1 MSIGNEK
8 DKRFFANSI
17 FPSFFYAAL
26 ALVLGQVGAA
36 QMHGSWGLRVFL
48 GAPGLALSGLAL
60 FRARLHWPAVNGA
73 MPSFHVRDLG
83 WYIALFAVGVSI
95 GVLVSKGT
103 VMLLGVVAALTYLLP
118 WTRIPVCREQ
128 FVVSSLVMLAG
139 AVACGVTRGR
149 PDQAL
154 NFMIAAWFMYI
165 APMCMHFLILASL
178 DRGYRVQESCV
189 TEKSGLDAHVPFP
202 E

>member
-1 MSIGNEK
+1 MPIGNEK
-8 DKRFFANSI
+8 NKRFLANSI
-17 FPSFFYAAL
+17 FPSFFFATL

-48 GAPGLALSGLAL
+48 GAPGLAVSGLAL
-60 FRARLHWPAVNGA
+60 FRARLHWPAVNAA
-73 MPSFHVRDLG
+73 MPSSHVRALG
-83 WYIALFAVGVSI
+83 WYVALLAAGVSI
-95 GVLVSKGT
+95 GVLVAKGS

-118 WTRIPVCREQ
+118 WTRIPVCRER

-139 AVACGVTRGR
+139 AIACGVTRGR

-154 NFMIAAWFMYI
+154 NFMIAAWIMYI
-165 APMCMHFLILASL
+165 APICMQFLILASL
-178 DRGYRVQESCV
+178 DRGYRLQESRV